1 MCVLQYSRVR
11 MKTIMTLG
19 LGHYKFHNGENHFFQ
34 YKNER
39 RRNTEIQIG
48 ATMKMKRK

>member
-19 LGHYKFHNGENHFFQ
+19 LGHYKFHNGENHFFF
-34 YKNER
+34 
-39 RRNTEIQIG
+39 NT
-48 ATMKMKRK
+48 KMKGEGIRKFKLEQR